1 MENKKFRRT
10 TAIISKTTNLLS
22 SDGKIYNKYLESNK
36 LNVIFMNEAKKMI
49 ESQTQALSKM
59 NQRHI
64 EENEDDIKSKNM
76 KIQINF

>member
-1 MENKKFRRT
+1 
-10 TAIISKTTNLLS
+10 
-22 SDGKIYNKYLESNK
+22 
-36 LNVIFMNEAKKMI
+36 MNEAKKMI